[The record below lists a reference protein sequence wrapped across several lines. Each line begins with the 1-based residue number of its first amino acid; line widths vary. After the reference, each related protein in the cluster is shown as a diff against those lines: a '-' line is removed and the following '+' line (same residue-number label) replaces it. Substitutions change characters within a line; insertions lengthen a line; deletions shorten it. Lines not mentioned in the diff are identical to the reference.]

1 MRQYIAYKKIGNFVT
16 IDMTNDK
23 IQMYLNLDPSEI
35 ELRNNMRDMTN
46 IGHFGT
52 GNLEIIITSIDEY
65 NQAKALIEL
74 AYNQN

>member
-1 MRQYIAYKKIGNFVT
+1 
-16 IDMTNDK
+16 MTNDK

>member
-1 MRQYIAYKKIGNFVT
+1 
-16 IDMTNDK
+16 MTNDK
-23 IQMYLNLDPSEI
+23 IQIYLNLDPLEI
-35 ELRNNMRDMTN
+35 ELQNNMRDVTN

-65 NQAKALIEL
+65 NKSKALIEL